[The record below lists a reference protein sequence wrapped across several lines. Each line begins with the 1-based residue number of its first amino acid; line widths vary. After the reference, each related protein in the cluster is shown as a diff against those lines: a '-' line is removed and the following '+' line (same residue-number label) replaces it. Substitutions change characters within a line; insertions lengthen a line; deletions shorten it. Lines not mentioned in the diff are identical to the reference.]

1 MFGLNAFAQSPFNT
15 LGVSPKILNLSVSEN
30 TSITDTEAA
39 NAAFYNP
46 LSETF
51 ALSEAENSQFNFYE
65 KYSGNSV
72 IQRQ

>member
-1 MFGLNAFAQSPFNT
+1 VFGLNAFAQSPFND
-15 LGVSPKILNLSVSEN
+15 LGVLTQILSLSVSES
-30 TSITDTEAA
+30 TTLSDAEAA

-65 KYSGNSV
+65 NVTETQSFS
-72 IQRQ
+72 